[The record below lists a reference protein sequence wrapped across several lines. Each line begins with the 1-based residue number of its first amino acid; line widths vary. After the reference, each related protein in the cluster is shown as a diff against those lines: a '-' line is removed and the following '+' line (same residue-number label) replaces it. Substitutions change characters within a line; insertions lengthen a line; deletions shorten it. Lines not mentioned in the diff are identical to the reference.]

1 MTSPRITSWDG
12 DEAQL
17 DASADLYARA
27 FAEAPYEEDASA
39 SRASFVERIRR
50 YAASKPR
57 FRLLLA
63 LDGTDVIGLA
73 LGTGIAAGD
82 WWRDR
87 VVPLLEEDVRLRW
100 FGESCFCVQEL
111 AVDGAARRSGVA
123 SLLLDAL
130 LADLP
135 YATAVLSRYTDAHAA
150 GLFYAAQGW
159 REIATGIRIGDSPA
173 LCVLARDL
181 A

>member
-1 MTSPRITSWDG
+1 MTFVRITTWERDATQL
-12 DEAQL
+12 EA
-17 DASADLYARA
+17 AAGLYART
-27 FAEAPYEEDASA
+27 FAEAPYREDAEA
-39 SRASFVERIRR
+39 SRASFVERITR
-50 YAASKPR
+50 YAASKPH

-63 LDGTDVIGLA
+63 LDGTDVIGVA

-87 VVPLLEEDVRLRW
+87 VAPLLTEQARERWLR
-100 FGESCFCVQEL
+100 ESCFCVQEL
-111 AVDGAARRSGVA
+111 AVDTTARRSGVA

-135 YATAVLSRYTDAHAA
+135 YSTAVLSRYADADSA
-150 GLFYAAQGW
+150 GRFYAAQGW
-159 REIATGIRIGDSPA
+159 HEIATGIRIGDSPA

-181 A
+181 R